1 MPMPTTTKTPT
12 PSASDS
18 SHLLAGCQNKAHSFG
33 CLQRFHS
40 DCAPSSK
47 LGEIR
52 FSYFPLLGFRPIP
65 KEKYDFFGP
74 RTLTHAAVVFLLVKK
89 SMCACLLAVP
99 QFCSPGKSVSP
110 EKLLPVG
117 ARGAPYGKGRFNNQ
131 MRWSACGAE
140 RKIFP
145 SSSFRDNNCV
155 HAALYPLS

>member
-1 MPMPTTTKTPT
+1 M
-12 PSASDS
+12 
-18 SHLLAGCQNKAHSFG
+18 
-33 CLQRFHS
+33 
-40 DCAPSSK
+40 
-47 LGEIR
+47 
-52 FSYFPLLGFRPIP
+52 GFRPIP

-131 MRWSACGAE
+131 MRWSVGLRCGEKNISLQQFSRRQQLRARRALSSILKATRSLVVTLIVI
-140 RKIFP
+140 RKTKDKAKGLRISCPHFL
-145 SSSFRDNNCV
+145 SSA
-155 HAALYPLS
+155 H